1 MHKFR
6 LALVAATALM
16 VATAPSSAG
25 QLDDIVEVVNKYLV
39 GTAEGRPE
47 LVREAFLPSLEVQW
61 LGDEEELRRRDA
73 AGYISNIEP
82 GKSVPREGR
91 IVNVDATDKSAMV
104 KVEIKWNDRL
114 YTDYMLLLRVQGE
127 WKIANKIATWEPIDG

>member
-16 VATAPSSAG
+16 VITTPSSAG

-39 GTAEGRPE
+39 GTAEGKPE

-82 GKSVPREGR
+82 GKSVPREGPNR
-91 IVNVDATDKSAMV
+91 QRRR
-104 KVEIKWNDRL
+104 DR
-114 YTDYMLLLRVQGE
+114 
-127 WKIANKIATWEPIDG
+127 

>member
-1 MHKFR
+1 MHK
-6 LALVAATALM
+6 LLTVVGIVMGLM
-16 VATAPSSAG
+16 AATAPSSAG

-39 GTAEGRPE
+39 GTAEGKPE

-73 AGYISNIEP
+73 AGYIENIEP
-82 GKSVPREGR
+82 GKTVPREGR

-104 KVEIKWNDRL
+104 KVEIKWNGRL
-114 YTDYMLLLRVQGE
+114 YTDYMLLLRVRGE

>member
-16 VATAPSSAG
+16 VGTTPSSAG

-39 GTAEGRPE
+39 GTAEGKPE

-114 YTDYMLLLRVQGE
+114 YTDYMLLLRVRGE